1 MAVIKEGNLIKTK
14 KELKEFVDLKLQSID
29 DLEWC
34 KWAGWMD
41 TDGTLFYK
49 NKTEKRVSL
58 KLKDRQPVE
67 LLSNLFETSLI
78 YLEHK
83 TITPEPYRY
92 EYIAKEYIT
101 NLNGQRAV
109 AIAKNIYPYLL
120 NREKKERAIAVL
132 GYAPESKK
140 LDDWTKQEFVQ
151 YLATAFEG
159 DGSVN
164 KSKTGKKSG
173 RFLIDLRMKS
183 SNVEYLSTIKY
194 LFDKHFGVCC
204 SLTEHSTYK
213 TKKGIKTKYDL
224 FFPSRI
230 KEFFHLL
237 VEPNVMTL
245 DRKKNKIVEYLNQ

>member
-14 KELKEFVDLKLQSID
+14 KELKEFVDLKQQSID

-120 NREKKERAIAVL
+120 NQEKKERAIAVL

-140 LDDWTKQEFVQ
+140 LDDLQ
-151 YLATAFEG
+151 YQ
-159 DGSVN
+159 
-164 KSKTGKKSG
+164 
-173 RFLIDLRMKS
+173 I
-183 SNVEYLSTIKY
+183 
-194 LFDKHFGVCC
+194 C
-204 SLTEHSTYK
+204 
-213 TKKGIKTKYDL
+213 
-224 FFPSRI
+224 
-230 KEFFHLL
+230 
-237 VEPNVMTL
+237 
-245 DRKKNKIVEYLNQ
+245 